1 MDNGRCRAPGSYFA
15 TRISRDSRR
24 MRLTELASVIRS
36 KNAGPRVLTLDLI
49 FSDAERFAKV
59 QAAEE
64 RLRAEVARAYGRSVA
79 EVGVIVY
86 PPANAIKIA
95 LRRDVMAGDPNDSDV
110 YGAQQHAPLLEIA
123 L

>member
-1 MDNGRCRAPGSYFA
+1 
-15 TRISRDSRR
+15 

-49 FSDAERFAKV
+49 FPDAERFAAV
-59 QAAEE
+59 QAAED
-64 RLRAEVARAYGRSVA
+64 RLRAEVARAYGRPVE
-79 EVGVIVY
+79 EVSVIVY

-95 LRRDVMAGDPNDSDV
+95 LRRDIMAGDPDDSDV
-110 YGAQQHAPLLEIA
+110 YGAQQHAPLMEIT

>member
-1 MDNGRCRAPGSYFA
+1 
-15 TRISRDSRR
+15 

-49 FSDAERFAKV
+49 FPDAERFARV
-59 QAAEE
+59 EAAGE
-64 RLRAEVARAYGRSVA
+64 RLRAEVARAYGRPLEEVSVIA
-79 EVGVIVY
+79 Y

-95 LRRDVMAGDPNDSDV
+95 LRRDIMAGDPDDSDV
-110 YGAQQHAPLLEIA
+110 YGAQQHAPLMEIT

>member
-1 MDNGRCRAPGSYFA
+1 
-15 TRISRDSRR
+15 

-49 FSDAERFAKV
+49 FFDAERFAKV
-59 QAAEE
+59 QSAQE

-79 EVGVIVY
+79 EVSVIAY

-95 LRRDVMAGDPNDSDV
+95 LRRDVMAGDPDDSDV
-110 YGAQQHAPLLEIA
+110 YGAQQHAPLLEIT